1 MLTTIVK
8 RFVMIIMIT
17 AIIKID
23 IDNEN
28 NAKNIRN
35 DSNEEHIEININDD
49 DDNKKM
55 TTTGRTVVAMLWM
68 VTPIILT
75 MLTMTMIYQQD

>member
-8 RFVMIIMIT
+8 RFVMVIMIT
-17 AIIKID
+17 TIIKID
-23 IDNEN
+23 IDSEN

-35 DSNEEHIEININDD
+35 DSNEEDIEININDD

-55 TTTGRTVVAMLWM
+55 RTTGRTVVVMLWM
-68 VTPIILT
+68 VTPTMLT